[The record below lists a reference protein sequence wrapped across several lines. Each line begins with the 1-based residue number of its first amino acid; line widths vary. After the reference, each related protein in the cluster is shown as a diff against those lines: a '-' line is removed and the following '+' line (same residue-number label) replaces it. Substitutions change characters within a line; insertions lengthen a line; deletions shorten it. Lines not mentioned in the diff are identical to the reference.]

1 MQREGRRT
9 QAERNVSEEHRYTG
23 WPDGYIRRTLESPR
37 FIPLFYLFV
46 LLKYFAIFSN
56 LRTTEREIYIYIIV
70 IVIMIESGSNLILRF
85 DSDLFFHSEERRGGV
100 LI

>member
-1 MQREGRRT
+1 MVTSAVRWNRR
-9 QAERNVSEEHRYTG
+9 G
-23 WPDGYIRRTLESPR
+23 LSPY
-37 FIPLFYLFV
+37 FIYLF
-46 LLKYFAIFSN
+46 FSSISQFFPN
-56 LRTTEREIYIYIIV
+56 LFEPERDIYIYIIV

>member
-46 LLKYFAIFSN
+46 LLKYFAIFSKP
-56 LRTTEREIYIYIIV
+56 LRTRERYIYIIV